1 MANTY
6 TTLTSL
12 FTAIANAIRSKTG
25 STAKIV
31 ADDFPDAIAGIQTG
45 SDPVLEELSIT
56 ENGEYTPDEGVD
68 GFSKVTVAVESAG
81 GGACTDTADATAEAK
96 DLAAGKT
103 AYVNGEKVT
112 GTLEESYPSSNAGT
126 VSYSTS
132 EVAGTNI
139 RSISI
144 KGEAKGDVI
153 CRKGQSYSLSASA
166 SDFGNAT
173 AEDVVA
179 GKTFTS
185 LNGLKV
191 TGTHECSVS
200 TPTLQSKTVTPS
212 ESEQTI
218 TPDSGYDGLSS
229 VVVNGDANLVASNIK
244 SGVSIFG
251 VAGTYEGSGGASS
264 GIQAQHITSAND
276 TITISGSG
284 TIKVWG
290 YGYKGG
296 GYSGTTYSFVGD
308 GYYSGSFGTP
318 SKTSSTFSI
327 SNGKLSGLPS
337 GLTSL
342 NVLVTIGI

>member
-1 MANTY
+1 MSVKSVLTALADAVRNKSGLTGAM
-6 TTLTSL
+6 TLEQMTEAVL
-12 FTAIANAIRSKTG
+12 
-25 STAKIV
+25 
-31 ADDFPDAIAGIQTG
+31 GIQQG
-45 SDPVLEELSIT
+45 I
-56 ENGEYTPDEGVD
+56 
-68 GFSKVTVAVESAG
+68 
-81 GGACTDTADATAEAK
+81 DTSDATAVASDVAK
-96 DLAAGKT
+96 GAT
-103 AYVNGEKVT
+103 AYVNGEKIT
-112 GTLEESYPSSNAGT
+112 GTLSNIMSLPLTNGTPQYRGNSSNDQGIGVKCTNTTKCILDKNSNVIA
-126 VSYSTS
+126 YAKAS
-132 EVAGTNI
+132 EF
-139 RSISI
+139 
-144 KGEAKGDVI
+144 GD
-153 CRKGQSYSLSASA
+153 
-166 SDFGNAT
+166 AT

-290 YGYKGG
+290 YGYKSSS
-296 GYSGTTYSFVGD
+296 YSGTTYSFVGD

-318 SKTSSTFSI
+318 SKTSATFSI
-327 SNGKLSGLPS
+327 SNGKLSGMPS

>member
-1 MANTY
+1 MSVKSVLTALADAVRNKSGLTGAM
-6 TTLTSL
+6 TLEQMTEAVL
-12 FTAIANAIRSKTG
+12 
-25 STAKIV
+25 
-31 ADDFPDAIAGIQTG
+31 GIQQG
-45 SDPVLEELSIT
+45 I
-56 ENGEYTPDEGVD
+56 
-68 GFSKVTVAVESAG
+68 
-81 GGACTDTADATAEAK
+81 DTSDATAVASDVAK
-96 DLAAGKT
+96 GAT

-166 SDFGNAT
+166 SNFGNAT

-191 TGTHECSVS
+191 T
-200 TPTLQSKTVTPS
+200 
-212 ESEQTI
+212 
-218 TPDSGYDGLSS
+218 
-229 VVVNGDANLVASNIK
+229 
-244 SGVSIFG
+244 
-251 VAGTYEGSGGASS
+251 GTYEGSGGASS

-318 SKTSSTFSI
+318 SKKSATFSI

-342 NVLVTIGI
+342 DVLVTIGI

>member
-103 AYVNGEKVT
+103 AYVNGEKIVGAVPVVT
-112 GTLEESYPSSNAGT
+112 SYTGEKGIIPQVNSIG
-126 VSYSTS
+126 
-132 EVAGTNI
+132 GTNYI
-139 RSISI
+139 CLNSS
-144 KGEAKGDVI
+144 KFGENGKLFREGTYIYLGALPGEFGD
-153 CRKGQSYSLSASA
+153 ASA
-166 SDFGNAT
+166 S
-173 AEDVVA
+173 DVVA